1 MIYLTMVF
9 MHILDDYCLQGILAS
24 MKQQEWWKKQDN
36 YKEKYKYDYVV
47 ALVMHSFSWAFMIML
62 PIAYTMQWNIT
73 GFFMLCFVANVVIH
87 AYVDDLKANK
97 NKINLLVD
105 QSIHIA
111 QIIIT
116 AIVLL

>member
-9 MHILDDYCLQGILAS
+9 MHIFDDYYLQGILADL
-24 MKQQEWWKKQDN
+24 KQKEHWKIIGILPK
-36 YKEKYKYDYVV
+36 KYKYDYIV

-62 PIAYTMQWNIT
+62 PVAYTMKWDIT
-73 GFFMLCFVANVVIH
+73 GLFVLCFVANVVIH
-87 AYVDDLKANK
+87 AFVDDLKANRF
-97 NKINLLVD
+97 KINLLVD

-116 AIVLL
+116 AFVLL